1 MYNSIENLSTEDLNQ
16 LLEYFRKAKEKY
28 KREWNRM
35 PPGALARVRENGHT
49 RYIHLIYEKIVANPQ
64 RTSGDKSD
72 EIPGDK
78 SDEIPGGKSEETPC
92 DKSEETS
99 GNNTEANSGGRTE
112 EAPGC
117 MNMKGS
123 GGKFIQRRKGIT
135 NDEAMI
141 CKLARKKFVYEAQ
154 RSFDSNINAL
164 SVFIKKYKDITPEK
178 IIERLPDTYK
188 DLSQEAFLPFLA
200 KANNWASAEYERNPY
215 KNEERK
221 HLTMQGFKVRSKSE
235 LYIAG
240 ELYKYGVPTRY
251 EPKLELDEKT
261 LYPDFMVAVKSRV
274 KFVFWEHC
282 GLVTNRHYMDNHKR
296 KMEIYENNGIV
307 PWRNLIVTYDDEEGK
322 FNAKEIEA
330 AIRAKI
336 LI

>member
-1 MYNSIENLSTEDLNQ
+1 LYNSIENLSTEDLNQ

-28 KREWNRM
+28 KRELNRM

-49 RYIHLIYEKIVANPQ
+49 RYIHLIYEKIGTKA
-64 RTSGDKSD
+64 D
-72 EIPGDK
+72 
-78 SDEIPGGKSEETPC
+78 
-92 DKSEETS
+92 ETS
-99 GNNTEANSGGRTE
+99 GTKADETSGGRTE
-112 EAPGC
+112 ESPGC
-117 MNMKGS
+117 RNMNAPR
-123 GGKFIQRRKGIT
+123 GKFIQRRKGIT

-141 CKLARKKFVYEAQ
+141 NKLARKKFVYEAQ
-154 RSFDSNINAL
+154 KSFDSNINAL
-164 SVFIKKYKDITPEK
+164 SVFMKKYKDITPEK
-178 IIERLPDTYK
+178 IIERLPDTYN
-188 DLSQEAFLPFLA
+188 DLPQEAFLPSLA
-200 KANNWASAEYERNPY
+200 RANIWASTEYDRNPY
-215 KNEERK
+215 KHEERK

-261 LYPDFMVAVKSRV
+261 LYPDFMVAVKSRI